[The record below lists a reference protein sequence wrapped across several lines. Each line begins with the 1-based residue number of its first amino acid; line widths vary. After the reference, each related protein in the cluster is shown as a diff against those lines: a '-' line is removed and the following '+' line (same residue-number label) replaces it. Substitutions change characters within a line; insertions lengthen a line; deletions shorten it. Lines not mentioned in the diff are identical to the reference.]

1 MKARIGD
8 LLTRA
13 NLVSEAQL
21 ARALDVQNFAGGRIG
36 TILLEQGVLGEE
48 DLGKTLALQHGCGY
62 VSWSILADLPPEAL
76 TVLPERFALKYFAVP
91 YERGEGYVK
100 MALRDPGDLRIV
112 DDLVFVTGLKVSIA
126 VAPEVR
132 IYQALEKYYGKL
144 RTPRFALLAE
154 KLSRPH
160 RTRSAHPAD
169 PPPAPAFFEQM
180 QPEAEADAEARP
192 ITLAPS
198 PDPAPFL
205 PPEPE
210 RAPAEAP
217 RLPRPSPFG
226 RTPSPLAAGEAA
238 VPDAPDAIPWEETTG
253 SRSTPST
260 AASEEQ
266 VLPPAP
272 FEDMVPFEGA
282 ELDSIEP
289 FTGAP
294 DEGFPGV
301 AAATERD
308 TIAEAVLEAL
318 GRRFTRAA
326 IFSSRSEGVAG
337 WVAAGDRVDPSGVR
351 SFSASWT
358 EPSVFLNARLSRTF
372 YLGPLP
378 SFPHH
383 DRLAAALGGWP
394 GECVVQPVFIGERPV
409 AFLLV
414 TAPRPGAVTAD
425 DLGYLR
431 DLSEAAS
438 SAFENAIRLKKRE
451 I

>member
-21 ARALDVQNFAGGRIG
+21 TRALDVQSFAGGRIG
-36 TILLEQGVLGEE
+36 TLLLEQGVLSEE

-62 VSWSILADLPPEAL
+62 VSWSILADLPPETLA
-76 TVLPERFALKYFAVP
+76 VLPERFALKYFAVP

-100 MALRDPGDLRIV
+100 MALRDPGDLRVFDEI
-112 DDLVFVTGLKVSIA
+112 VFVTGLKVFVA

-144 RTPRFALLAE
+144 RAPRFALLAE
-154 KLSRPH
+154 KLSRAP
-160 RTRSAHPAD
+160 RTPSARPAD
-169 PPPAPAFFEQM
+169 KAPAPASF
-180 QPEAEADAEARP
+180 A
-192 ITLAPS
+192 S

-205 PPEPE
+205 LPEPE
-210 RAPAEAP
+210 RAPARAP
-217 RLPRPSPFG
+217 RLPRP
-226 RTPSPLAAGEAA
+226 TPLDRAPSSGAAGEAA
-238 VPDAPDAIPWEETTG
+238 APEAPDAIPWEDTTEG
-253 SRSTPST
+253 RSTPSA
-260 AASEEQ
+260 AASGEF
-266 VLPPAP
+266 LPP
-272 FEDMVPFEGA
+272 ERIEEMVPFEDAGF
-282 ELDSIEP
+282 DSIEP
-289 FTGAP
+289 FSGAP

-308 TIAEAVLEAL
+308 AIADAVLEAL
-318 GRRFTRAA
+318 ARRFTHAA
-326 IFSSRSEGVAG
+326 IFSSRSDGIAG

-378 SFPHH
+378 SLPRH

-431 DLSEAAS
+431 DLSEVAS
-438 SAFENAIRLKKRE
+438 SAFENAIRLKKKE